1 MTYDQATYIGE
12 KRQRDGNPVFCARFW
27 LMNATRV
34 IVPSVL
40 TLAFVLA
47 AAGSMAQTPQGSAIP
62 EPQIGQDGKDVVWVP
77 TPPPLVE
84 KMLDMAGVTAQDYVI
99 DLGSGDGRIVM
110 AAARRGARAL
120 GIEYDADLV
129 ELSKRTAASEG
140 LSGRAAFAQADL
152 FESDFS
158 QATVVTMFLL
168 SEIMVKVR
176 GKILDLKPGT
186 RVVSNF
192 FTMNEWTTDE
202 TAKLSGCT
210 TWCTAHLWI
219 VPAKVAGT
227 WRLPQGELTLTQE
240 FQMLSGTLTSSGSR
254 LPVTGRLRGDQIT
267 FSVAGAEYVGRANGN
282 SLEGT
287 VTSGSSRSNWSAIR
301 AR

>member
-1 MTYDQATYIGE
+1 M
-12 KRQRDGNPVFCARFW
+12 
-27 LMNATRV
+27 
-34 IVPSVL
+34 
-40 TLAFVLA
+40 
-47 AAGSMAQTPQGSAIP
+47 

-77 TPPPLVE
+77 TPAALVE
-84 KMLDMAGVTAQDYVI
+84 KMLDMARVTSQDYVI

-110 AAARRGARAL
+110 AAARRGARGL

-129 ELSKRTAASEG
+129 ELSKRTAMTEG
-140 LSGRAAFAQADL
+140 LSERAAFLQADL
-152 FESDFS
+152 FEVDFS

-192 FTMNEWTTDE
+192 FTMNEWTADE
-202 TAKLSGCT
+202 TEKLSGCT

-227 WRLPQGELTLTQE
+227 WRLPQGELTLNQT
-240 FQMLSGTLTSSGSR
+240 FQMLSGTLVSGDSQ
-254 LPVTGRLRGDQIT
+254 LPVANGRLRGDQIT
-267 FSVAGAEYVGRANGN
+267 FNVAGAEYTGRANGN
-282 SLEGT
+282 ALDGT
-287 VTSGSSRSNWSAIR
+287 VTSGGSRSNWSAIR
-301 AR
+301 LR